1 MGPCNRI
8 KNQAGCLNRMDAL
21 AYLTEKYKID
31 LSLPSPFSVPMSRET
46 DIPQMFKGLGFKIGA
61 EIGVY
66 RGEYS
71 ETLLKAIPGLKL
83 SGIDLWGLYPGYRD
97 YRRHDIIDAEQE
109 AREKT
114 RGFDCQLYKGWSHE
128 IVKQFADESLDFV
141 YIDGNHAYEYTVQ
154 DIALWSKKVRKGGVI
169 YGHDFEDWSKNWR
182 RFDMGVINAVTGWCK
197 SYQIHPWFIITKDKH
212 PGWMYIKT
220 K

>member
-1 MGPCNRI
+1 
-8 KNQAGCLNRMDAL
+8 MDAL

-197 SYQIHPWFIITKDKH
+197 SYQIHPWFVITKDKH